1 MGSRSHRTTI
11 SQSGILKR
19 EAVKT
24 LSICIPTYRRP
35 ALLERCVR
43 SAISSA
49 ADRPIEIVV
58 VDDSVSDI
66 NAGTLTQLIK
76 EFAFV
81 RWFRNE
87 RNLGIDANIQRAV
100 ELSDTDY
107 AWLIGEDDT
116 FLPGAIARVH
126 ARIQPCEDALVFAN
140 YCYVGADPAVVLRTV
155 VDEPLPPSMSRNE
168 FMSKYLWAIGFI
180 GACVVRKSDWI
191 STDPTP
197 YVGTYFT
204 HVGRIAEMLAGYSTI
219 AVETE
224 PCVANR
230 VEGED
235 TFTWKHDSYGV
246 FAGFLA
252 MCERVGTRVPEMM
265 GLMAGAA
272 ADFERRFGCLSLRLA
287 ARLRSE
293 RALDRNQF
301 DKYLRHNAR
310 LNTVTRWLLC
320 LISMTPPQLLS
331 PLVMFYR
338 RVLR

>member
-1 MGSRSHRTTI
+1 
-11 SQSGILKR
+11 LKR

-43 SAISSA
+43 SVISSA

-58 VDDSVSDI
+58 ADDSVSDI
-66 NAGTLTQLIK
+66 NAGTLTRLIE
-76 EFAFV
+76 EFPFV
-81 RWFRNE
+81 RWYRNE

-100 ELSDTDY
+100 ELSDADY
-107 AWLIGEDDT
+107 AWLIGEDDI
-116 FLPGAIARVH
+116 FLPGAIARMH
-126 ARIQPCEDALVFAN
+126 ARIQSCEDAFLFAN
-140 YCYVGADPAVVLRTV
+140 YRYVATDPMVVLRAAV
-155 VDEPLPPSMSRNE
+155 VDEPMPPSMSRNE
-168 FMSKYLWAIGFI
+168 FLSKYLWAIGFI
-180 GACVVRKSDWI
+180 GACVVRKSDWRF
-191 STDPTP
+191 TDPTP
-197 YVGTYFT
+197 YQGTYFT
-204 HVGRIAEMLAGYSTI
+204 HVGRIAEMLAGHATVAI
-219 AVETE
+219 EAET
-224 PCVANR
+224 CVANR
-230 VEGED
+230 VEGAE

-252 MCERVGTRVPEMM
+252 MCERVGTRVPEMRD
-265 GLMAGAA
+265 LMAGAA
-272 ADFERRFGCLSLRLA
+272 SAFERRFGCLSLRLA

-310 LNTVTRWLLC
+310 LNTVTRWLLL